1 MTRALMQLL
10 TGAYIVCGCS
20 GSVAA
25 PIDSTIAIDDG
36 KSYFPDATWRTARP
50 ADVGMDGG
58 RIETL
63 LSRIRDGRI
72 ADVDGLLIVRNG
84 YVVAEQYANGSS
96 PTQLHEMQSV
106 TKSVTSLI
114 MGIAIDKGRIASV
127 HDKAL
132 AMLPQ
137 YADFANV
144 DQRKR
149 DVTIHHLLTMTS
161 GINFYED
168 PYPGSPLQVLN
179 ESRGDWLRL
188 VFDQPM
194 NAAPGERW
202 QYNSGGV
209 IGLGG
214 MIYNA
219 TGMPAD
225 QYARENLFEPIGI
238 RATSWYR
245 GSPNGL
251 PHLGG
256 GLALRA
262 SDLARIGYLVL
273 RKGKWGDA
281 RVISEEWLR
290 AATSHHV
297 RNPRT
302 FGSTPTDYGY
312 LWWLFPLDRRS
323 SSSWDDDIIT
333 ASGARGQWLFIVPKH
348 DLVVAV
354 TSSADGFTGFIDPVN
369 FLYSEIIPAIRR

>member
-1 MTRALMQLL
+1 MIARMLTTLVAALVV
-10 TGAYIVCGCS
+10 GGCS
-20 GSVAA
+20 GAVSS
-25 PIDSTIAIDDG
+25 PTDSTAATDDG
-36 KSYFPDATWRTARP
+36 QSYFPGAVWRTARP
-50 ADVGMDGG
+50 SDVGMNNGM
-58 RIETL
+58 IETL
-63 LSRIRDGRI
+63 TSRMRSGAI
-72 ADVDGLLIVRNG
+72 ADVDGLVIVRNG

-96 PTQLHEMQSV
+96 AGQLHEMQSV
-106 TKSVTSLI
+106 TKSITSLI
-114 MGIAIDKGRIASV
+114 VGIAADKGRLAV
-127 HDKAL
+127 TDKAL
-132 AMLPQ
+132 DRLPE
-137 YADFANV
+137 YPDFANV

-168 PYPGSPLQVLN
+168 PYPGSPLQTLN
-179 ESRGDWLRL
+179 DSRGDWLRI

-214 MIYNA
+214 VLFNA

-225 QYARENLFEPIGI
+225 QYARDHLFAPLGI
-238 RATSWYR
+238 TSTFWYR

-256 GLALRA
+256 GLGLRT

-273 RKGKWGDA
+273 RKGRWGDA
-281 RVISEEWLR
+281 QIVSEAWLR
-290 AATSHHV
+290 TSTAHHY

-302 FGSTPTDYGY
+302 FGGTPTDYGY
-312 LWWLFPLDRRS
+312 LWWLLALDRRS
-323 SSSWDDDIIT
+323 SSGWDNDIIT
-333 ASGARGQWLFIVPKH
+333 ASGARGQWLFIIPKH

-354 TSSADGFTGFIDPVN
+354 TSSADGGTGYMDPVN
-369 FLYSEIIPAIRR
+369 FLYSSIIPSLAR